1 MPVVHALFRTLALA
15 LLAALGAFASAAP
28 VRTPN
33 VEAEIVAERVA
44 LVPGQTATVAL
55 RLAIRERWH
64 TYWQNP
70 GDSGL
75 PTTLAWKLPDGF
87 TAGVDPV
94 HDRARFH
101 VTERGIC
108 LVTPDLLGMH

>member
-1 MPVVHALFRTLALA
+1 MRPGTPSSPRRAAFVRGALALA
-15 LLAALGAFASAAP
+15 WAALAAAGGAARAEP

-33 VEAEIVAERVA
+33 VEAELVAERAA
-44 LVPGQTATVAL
+44 LVPGRTATVAL

-75 PTTLAWKLPDGF
+75 PTTLDWKLPEGMA
-87 TAGVDPV
+87 AGPIQWP
-94 HDRARFH
+94 A
-101 VTERGIC
+101 
-108 LVTPDLLGMH
+108 PK